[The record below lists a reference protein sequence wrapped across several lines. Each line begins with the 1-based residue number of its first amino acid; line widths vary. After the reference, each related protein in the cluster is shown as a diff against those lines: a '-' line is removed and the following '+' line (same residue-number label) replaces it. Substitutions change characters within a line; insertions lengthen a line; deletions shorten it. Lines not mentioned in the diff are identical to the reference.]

1 MMKTMRRRCRGR
13 PYKWGLLCTSPVP
26 GVVARGR
33 YPWELVDLL
42 KRAESANWL
51 AAGVA
56 VGGNGG
62 GILMRL
68 LLLMMMM
75 MIYR

>member
-1 MMKTMRRRCRGR
+1 MI
-13 PYKWGLLCTSPVP
+13 YS
-26 GVVARGR
+26 
-33 YPWELVDLL
+33 

>member
-1 MMKTMRRRCRGR
+1 M
-13 PYKWGLLCTSPVP
+13 CTSLFL
-26 GVVARGR
+26 GG
-33 YPWELVDLL
+33 WELVDLL

-62 GILMRL
+62 GDSDEMVMS
-68 LLLMMMM
+68 MMMM
-75 MIYR
+75 SYR

>member
-1 MMKTMRRRCRGR
+1 M
-13 PYKWGLLCTSPVP
+13 
-26 GVVARGR
+26 
-33 YPWELVDLL
+33 LVDLL

-68 LLLMMMM
+68 LLLLMMM